1 MIGAIVGDIV
11 GSIYEFDNHKSKDF
25 ELFSKDAFF
34 TDDTVMTCA
43 VAKTLVDL
51 KKDLGA
57 NDCLMSAI
65 KKDNLFKKLLVKN
78 MHVIGRKH
86 PLAGYGG
93 RFFEW
98 IFRNKTEP
106 YNSYG
111 NGSAMRVSPVAY
123 VLDTLDST
131 SELARLSAEVTHNHK
146 EGLKGAQVTAE
157 AIFLA
162 RKGASKQDLK
172 EHFSKYYD
180 INFTLDEIRAN
191 YKFNETCQGSCPQ
204 AYVAFLESNS
214 FEDALRNAISIGGD
228 SDTIG
233 AIAGSI
239 AEAYYG
245 ITNDVKYTALSY
257 LDDYLLDIVEDF
269 ERYFRR
275 ENSIL

>member
-34 TDDTVMTCA
+34 TDDTIMTCA
-43 VAKTLVDL
+43 VAKTLVDIKKCL
-51 KKDLGA
+51 KPQDSFMS
-57 NDCLMSAI
+57 CL
-65 KKDNLFKKLLVKN
+65 KKDNLFKRLLVKN
-78 MHVIGRKH
+78 MHVIGKKY

-123 VLDTLDST
+123 VFDAITPT
-131 SELARLSAEVTHNHK
+131 SELAYLSAEVTHNHY

-162 RKGASKQDLK
+162 RNGASKEELRG
-172 EHFSKYYD
+172 HFSKHYD
-180 INFTLDEIRAN
+180 MNFTIAEIRAS

-204 AYVAFLESNS
+204 AYVAFLESTS
-214 FEDALRNAISIGGD
+214 FEDAIRNAISIGGD

-233 AIAGSI
+233 AITGSI

-245 ITNDVKYTALSY
+245 VPDEIKYTALSY
-257 LDDYLLDIVEDF
+257 LDDFLLDIVEDF
-269 ERYFRR
+269 ERYFKR